1 MNVWILNSESGIT
14 LVYQAYQ
21 ELIANE
27 DLVSGLLTALNH
39 FTVFEFKQG
48 IESIEMGGLRW
59 VYLEEKEFNL
69 LFIAADNKDVSA
81 EILRARLNIIKQSFV
96 HDYVENNDF
105 AKFLKEEWNGNISR
119 FQPFKKTIDEYYHQ
133 WKEAE
138 NITTIAE
145 FFDILGIFQQI
156 LNMTLNI
163 LSNIK
168 EKDRLYSELEDMFS
182 NLKQDPN
189 FLEDNE
195 LQKISFSRAS
205 GFNIININPSKC
217 DMMVVERS
225 LIKLVKNVIKI
236 IKKKFGPKMTL
247 FYFKN
252 ENIFNYLI
260 NNLILLKE
268 LNLDKF
274 LLSLFLLE

>member
-69 LFIAADNKDVSA
+69 LFVAADNKDVSA

-195 LQKISFSRAS
+195 LQKISFSRVS

>member
-1 MNVWILNSESGIT
+1 MNIWILNSESGVT

-21 ELIANE
+21 DLMANE

-59 VYLEEKEFNL
+59 VYLEEKGVNL
-69 LFIAADNKDVSA
+69 LFIAADNKDVHA
-81 EILRARLNIIKQSFV
+81 EILRARLNIIKQSFIQ
-96 HDYVENNDF
+96 DYVENNNF
-105 AKFLKEEWNGNISR
+105 AKFMKEEWNGNIER
-119 FQPFKKTIDEYYHQ
+119 FYPFKKTIDEYYHQ

-156 LNMTLNI
+156 LNMSMNI
-163 LSNIK
+163 FSNIK
-168 EKDRLYSELEDMFS
+168 EKERLYNELEDMF
-182 NLKQDPN
+182 NKLKQDPD
-189 FLEDNE
+189 FIADSE
-195 LQKISFSRAS
+195 LHKITFTRDS
-205 GFNIININPSKC
+205 GFNIININPSEC
-217 DMMVVERS
+217 NMMIVERL
-225 LIKLVKNVIKI
+225 LIKLIKNVIKI
-236 IKKKFGPKMTL
+236 IKGNLGQKMTL
-247 FYFKN
+247 YYFKN
-252 ENIFNYLI
+252 ENIFSYLV

>member
-96 HDYVENNDF
+96 HDYVENNNF

>member
-1 MNVWILNSESGIT
+1 MNIWVLNSESGIT
-14 LVYQAYQ
+14 LVYQAYRD
-21 ELIANE
+21 LVANE

-39 FTVFEFKQG
+39 FTVFEFKEG

-59 VYLEEKEFNL
+59 VYLEEKEENL
-69 LFIAADNKDVSA
+69 LFVAADNKDVNA
-81 EILRARLNIIKQSFV
+81 EILRARLNIIKQSFI
-96 HDYVENNDF
+96 HEYAKDIDF
-105 AKFLKEEWNGNISR
+105 AKFLKDEWNGNISK
-119 FQPFKKTIDEYYHQ
+119 FYPFKKIIDEYYHQ

-138 NITTIAE
+138 NISTIAE

-156 LNMTLNI
+156 LNMTMNI

-168 EKDRLYSELEDMFS
+168 EKERLYSELDEMFEEF
-182 NLKQDPN
+182 KKDPN
-189 FLEDNE
+189 FIEDKE
-195 LQKISFSRAS
+195 LLKITFSRDS
-205 GFNIININPSKC
+205 GFNIININPSGC

-225 LIKLVKNVIKI
+225 LIALIKNVIKI
-236 IKKKFGPKMTL
+236 LKNRFGPKLTL
-247 FYFKN
+247 YYFKT
-252 ENIFNYLI
+252 ENIFNYLV